1 MSKIIL
7 SVVIVISF
15 LFWQCNGNT
24 KASIPYQ
31 NSSVK
36 EDFRKALSDRIT
48 SIDSLDHLFH
58 LLKDNFNIIKD
69 FYSGIEYQSVIL
81 SDINAKDKVDS
92 ILSFFEK
99 VNEHGIAPKIY
110 NPELIRYELNK
121 SSDTKLDLNQ
131 RYYHLSNAELILA
144 NSIINYSLH
153 LRQGLV
159 NPNKLFSPDYEIPSK
174 RLTSSEIIEPLQQN
188 SITIYL
194 EKIQPKSDR
203 YVKLQ
208 QALKNFNNLL
218 EQEWKP
224 IPPLNS
230 KIEQGNKYQFINQIV
245 KRLIILGFIDTNK
258 TKIET
263 YSKYENFLVEPIKQ
277 FQRAHGLI
285 DDGVIGKGTIERLNI
300 TPAEY
305 LEKIKLNLER
315 FRWNDYSDTSKY
327 ILVNIPDFKL
337 KGIENKEK
345 IIEIKVCTGRK
356 VKWQT
361 PVLYSQLSHLVLNP
375 TWNVPQSI
383 IEEEII
389 DGLKKDSL
397 YLIKRNFKA
406 YKSGK
411 EVSLEEI
418 NIEELKTKRYT
429 LIQAPGAGNA
439 LGKIKFMF
447 DNPFGVYLHDT
458 PTRAPFNYVNRA
470 VSHGCVRVEKPY
482 LLAEFLLKDNS
493 DWTVDYVKI
502 ETGYNI
508 SDKKLINQF
517 QSIRNKLRKNY
528 SYGETT
534 EVRLFNRIPVFI
546 DYFTTWVDED
556 GILNYRE
563 DVYEKDKLL
572 KKHLNFL

>member
-7 SVVIVISF
+7 TVVIVISF

-48 SIDSLDHLFH
+48 SIDSLDLLYH
-58 LLKDNFNIIKD
+58 LLKDNLELIKS
-69 FYSGIEYQSVIL
+69 FYSSIEYQPVIII
-81 SDINAKDKVDS
+81 DFNAKDKVDS
-92 ILSFFEK
+92 ILYFFEK
-99 VNEHGIAPKIY
+99 ANEHGITPKIY
-110 NPELIRYELNK
+110 NSELIKSEFEK
-121 SSDTKLDLNQ
+121 SSDTKLDLKQ
-131 RYYHLSNAELILA
+131 RYYHLSNTELILA
-144 NSIINYSLH
+144 NSLINYSLH
-153 LRQGLV
+153 LRQGFV

-174 RLTSSEIIEPLQQN
+174 RLTSSEIIEPLQQ
-188 SITIYL
+188 SSVTDYL
-194 EKIQPKSDR
+194 KKIQPSSER
-203 YVKLQ
+203 YVRLQ

-218 EQEWKP
+218 DQEWNP

-277 FQRAHGLI
+277 FQRSHGLI
-285 DDGVIGKGTIERLNI
+285 DDGVIGKGTIERFNI
-300 TPAEY
+300 TPTEY
-305 LEKIKLNLER
+305 VEKIKLNLER

-361 PVLYSQLSHLVLNP
+361 PVLYSQLSYLVLNP

-383 IEEEII
+383 VQEEII

-429 LIQAPGAGNA
+429 LVQNPGAGNA

-493 DWTVDYVKI
+493 DWIVDYVKI

-534 EVRLFNRIPVFI
+534 EVRLFNRIPLFI